1 LTLAVAACAAVGACK
16 AVTADDNSPPAPPAG
31 AQATTVVDAGATA
44 PSQAL
49 RVLLY
54 EKETEWFHP
63 SNPVADKAMLKE
75 GASLGWTM
83 TSTKD
88 PGVFAPAT
96 LSQFDVVVFLLT
108 SGMTLDASQRDALQA
123 FIASGRGYVG
133 VHSASHTDYDS
144 PFYNALVGASFKGH
158 PGLMEAAV
166 LVEDPTDPIVAFVPK
181 AWNRVDEWY
190 TFQERP
196 EENHNLH
203 ILLSLDEDSPV
214 DYPGTGSPAWLRVGN
229 HPLAWR
235 QEYGGGRS
243 FYTALGHTIESWSE
257 PAFMRHIVLGIVWAA
272 GGAPHGP

>member
-1 LTLAVAACAAVGACK
+1 MAIAACLAVGGCK
-16 AVTADDNSPPAPPAG
+16 AVTEGDNSPPGPASG
-31 AQATTVVDAGATA
+31 AQVGATDAGAP
-44 PSQAL
+44 PSTHAL

-63 SNPVADKAMLKE
+63 SNPIADKAMLAE

-88 PGVFAPAT
+88 PGVFTTQGLA
-96 LSQFDVVVFLLT
+96 QFDVVVFLLT
-108 SGMTLDASQRDALQA
+108 SGMTLDAGQRDALQA
-123 FIASGRGYVG
+123 FIATGGGYAG

-144 PFYNALVGASFKGH
+144 PFYNGLVGASFKGH
-158 PGLMEAAV
+158 PGLMEANV
-166 LVEDPTDPIVAFVPK
+166 LVQDPTDPIVAFVPK
-181 AWNRVDEWY
+181 VWSRVDEWY

-196 EENHNLH
+196 EDNHNLH

-214 DYPGTGSPAWLRVGN
+214 DYPGKGAPSWLRVGN

-257 PAFMRHIVLGIVWAA
+257 PAFIRHVVLGIIWA
-272 GGAPHGP
+272 GGAVRATR